1 MRGEVFL
8 FDSVY
13 FRCERPRIAVEKRVS
28 RDIPFAGNNSGNLR
42 QVFPKLENP
51 RLRGYRYSVPAIRKP
66 GNADEMTANLL
77 VVFVLC
83 LSEFVGYAD
92 MSVVPAV
99 EVVHHVLENPAMCRS
114 VVDVVEEYV
123 VVNHFVKY
131 DIFNLS
137 LGEVEACRKTES
149 EISEPGAS
157 EQRTFPS
164 ACYLC
169 HIGPCFSGAKRE
181 HRQAAVEI
189 EGVEIDEF
197 LSHKVGCRYHK
208 P

>member
-1 MRGEVFL
+1 
-8 FDSVY
+8 
-13 FRCERPRIAVEKRVS
+13 
-28 RDIPFAGNNSGNLR
+28 
-42 QVFPKLENP
+42 
-51 RLRGYRYSVPAIRKP
+51 
-66 GNADEMTANLL
+66 MTANLL

-83 LSEFVGYAD
+83 LSEFIGYAD
-92 MSVVPAV
+92 MSVVTAV
-99 EVVHHVLENPAMCRS
+99 EVVHHLLENPAMCRS
-114 VVDVVEEYV
+114 VVDVVVEYV
-123 VVNHFVKY
+123 VVNHFVEY

-137 LGEVEACRKTES
+137 LGKVEAHRETES
-149 EISEPGAS
+149 EISEPCAS
-157 EQRTFPS
+157 KQRTFPS

-181 HRQAAVEI
+181 HRQAIVEI